1 MGMVTQEFEMS
12 EVLKNSNND
21 ILKEYTTGEFVAIY
35 EEADNENFNL
45 EQYLTETLD
54 RKKTNK
60 EVVIITK
67 KDWNAIKA
75 MMLRNYDIKKRR
87 GGLTME
93 NNELAE
99 KIKLLHEAINNIGSY
114 GFSSEEAAYANGYE
128 AGIERAI
135 DILENND

>member
-1 MGMVTQEFEMS
+1 MGMITQEFEMS

-21 ILKEYTTGEFVAIY
+21 ILKEYTAGEFVAIY

-45 EQYLTETLD
+45 EKYLTETLD

-67 KDWNAIKA
+67 KDWDAIKA
-75 MMLRNYDIKKRR
+75 MMLRNYHIKKRE
-87 GGLTME
+87 GLTME

-99 KIKLLHEAINNIGSY
+99 KIKLLREAINNIGSY

-128 AGIERAI
+128 AGLEKAI

>member
-1 MGMVTQEFEMS
+1 V
-12 EVLKNSNND
+12 
-21 ILKEYTTGEFVAIY
+21 
-35 EEADNENFNL
+35 DNENFNL

-67 KDWNAIKA
+67 KDWNAIKT
-75 MMLRNYDIKKRR
+75 MMLRNYDIKEKRR

-93 NNELAE
+93 NNELTE
-99 KIKLLHEAINNIGSY
+99 KIKLLCEAINNIGSY
-114 GFSSEEAAYANGYE
+114 SFSPEEAAYANGYE

>member
-1 MGMVTQEFEMS
+1 MGMITQEFEMS

-21 ILKEYTTGEFVAIY
+21 ILKEYTAGEFVAIY

-75 MMLRNYDIKKRR
+75 MMLRNYHIKKK
-87 GGLTME
+87 
-93 NNELAE
+93 E
-99 KIKLLHEAINNIGSY
+99 KV
-114 GFSSEEAAYANGYE
+114 
-128 AGIERAI
+128 
-135 DILENND
+135 

>member
-1 MGMVTQEFEMS
+1 MGMLTQEFEMS

-45 EQYLTETLD
+45 EQYLTETSD
-54 RKKTNK
+54 KERTNK

-75 MMLRNYDIKKRR
+75 MMLRNYDIKK
-87 GGLTME
+87 
-93 NNELAE
+93 
-99 KIKLLHEAINNIGSY
+99 KSK
-114 GFSSEEAAYANGYE
+114 
-128 AGIERAI
+128 
-135 DILENND
+135 

>member
-1 MGMVTQEFEMS
+1 MGMLTQEFEMS

-35 EEADNENFNL
+35 EEANNENFNL
-45 EQYLTETLD
+45 EQYLTETSD

-75 MMLRNYDIKKRR
+75 MMLRNYDIKK
-87 GGLTME
+87 
-93 NNELAE
+93 
-99 KIKLLHEAINNIGSY
+99 K
-114 GFSSEEAAYANGYE
+114 SE
-128 AGIERAI
+128 
-135 DILENND
+135 

>member
-1 MGMVTQEFEMS
+1 MGMLTQEFEMS

-21 ILKEYTTGEFVAIY
+21 ILKEYTAGEFVAIY
-35 EEADNENFNL
+35 EEVNNENFNL
-45 EQYLTETLD
+45 EQYLTETSD
-54 RKKTNK
+54 RKKTDK

-75 MMLRNYDIKKRR
+75 MMLRNYDIKRR
-87 GGLTME
+87 EGLTME

-99 KIKLLHEAINNIGSY
+99 KIKLLREAINNIGSY

-128 AGIERAI
+128 AGMERAI